1 MSDASAPAACPTI
14 TIRVPPEVKALF
26 SELAAKQ
33 GVSESAL
40 ALRGVRWLLDCA
52 DRFPPHPVQETGPAT
67 DRITIRLR
75 PGDGRGIAIRASRR
89 AMKPSA
95 YLAGL
100 VRAHIALDPP
110 LATTELA
117 ALKQA
122 VAILAGIGSQL
133 ALLRARS
140 AGQLPY
146 PCRGPCRGRT
156 GPAIRRGHRRP
167 RPRHGPRRPTS
178 LGEPLWVDIQSAFRE
193 RIADCW
199 KS

>member
-1 MSDASAPAACPTI
+1 MSDASAPATCPTI
-14 TIRVPPEVKALF
+14 TIRLPPEQKALF
-26 SELAAKQ
+26 SELAEKH

-52 DRFPPHPVQETGPAT
+52 DRLPSRPVQETGPAT

-100 VRAHIALDPP
+100 VRAHIASDPP

-117 ALKQA
+117 AVKQA

-133 ALLRARS
+133 ALLRSGLQDGSRTPAEVRAAVERALRSVEAIEDRVHDLALAARQAWES
-140 AGQLPY
+140 PY
-146 PCRGPCRGRT
+146 G
-156 GPAIRRGHRRP
+156 
-167 RPRHGPRRPTS
+167 
-178 LGEPLWVDIQSAFRE
+178 
-193 RIADCW
+193 
-199 KS
+199 

>member
-1 MSDASAPAACPTI
+1 MNDASAPGTGPTI
-14 TIRVPPEVKALF
+14 TIRVPPEEKTLF
-26 SELAAKQ
+26 SELAENY

-52 DRFPPHPVQETGPAT
+52 DRFPSRPLQETGPAT

-100 VRAHIALDPP
+100 VRAHMALDPP

-122 VAILAGIGSQL
+122 VATLAGIGSQL
-133 ALLRARS
+133 ELLRRGLQDNPRAPAEVSAVVERTLRSVEAIEDRVHDLALAARQAWES
-140 AGQLPY
+140 PY
-146 PCRGPCRGRT
+146 G
-156 GPAIRRGHRRP
+156 
-167 RPRHGPRRPTS
+167 
-178 LGEPLWVDIQSAFRE
+178 
-193 RIADCW
+193 
-199 KS
+199 

>member
-1 MSDASAPAACPTI
+1 MSDATAPATGPTI
-14 TIRVPPEVKALF
+14 TIRVPLEEKALF
-26 SELAAKQ
+26 SELAEKY

-52 DRFPPHPVQETGPAT
+52 DRLPSRPVQETGPAT

-75 PGDGRGIAIRASRR
+75 PGDGRGIAIRASHR

-100 VRAHIALDPP
+100 ARAHISSNPP

-133 ALLRARS
+133 ELLRRGLQDNLRTPAEVRAVVERALRS
-140 AGQLPY
+140 AEAVEDRVHDLALAARQAWESHYG
-146 PCRGPCRGRT
+146 
-156 GPAIRRGHRRP
+156 
-167 RPRHGPRRPTS
+167 
-178 LGEPLWVDIQSAFRE
+178 
-193 RIADCW
+193 
-199 KS
+199 

>member
-1 MSDASAPAACPTI
+1 MSDASAPGTGPTI
-14 TIRVPPEVKALF
+14 TIRVPLEEKALF
-26 SELAAKQ
+26 SELAEKH

-52 DRFPPHPVQETGPAT
+52 DRRPPHPVQEAGPAT

-75 PGDGRGIAIRASRR
+75 PGDGRGITIRASRR

-110 LATTELA
+110 IATTELA

-122 VAILAGIGSQL
+122 VANLAGIGSQL
-133 ALLRARS
+133 TYGEVSVKALPVGT
-140 AGQLPY
+140 AGAWPAAPLSKGAGVTRCH
-146 PCRGPCRGRT
+146 CRGNCLGT
-156 GPAIRRGHRRP
+156 G
-167 RPRHGPRRPTS
+167 
-178 LGEPLWVDIQSAFRE
+178 
-193 RIADCW
+193 
-199 KS
+199 

>member
-1 MSDASAPAACPTI
+1 MNDASAPGTGPTI
-14 TIRVPPEVKALF
+14 TIRVPPEEKTLF
-26 SELAAKQ
+26 SELADNY

-52 DRFPPHPVQETGPAT
+52 DRFPSRPLQETGPAT

-100 VRAHIALDPP
+100 VQAHISSNPP

-133 ALLRARS
+133 ELLRRGLQDNPRTPAEVRAVVERALRS
-140 AGQLPY
+140 AE
-146 PCRGPCRGRT
+146 
-156 GPAIRRGHRRP
+156 AIEDRVHDMALAARQAWESHYG
-167 RPRHGPRRPTS
+167 
-178 LGEPLWVDIQSAFRE
+178 
-193 RIADCW
+193 
-199 KS
+199 

>member
-14 TIRVPPEVKALF
+14 TIRVPLEVKALF
-26 SELAAKQ
+26 SDLAAKQ
-33 GVSESAL
+33 GVSESVL

-52 DRFPPHPVQETGPAT
+52 DRLPSRPVQETGPAT

-75 PGDGRGIAIRASRR
+75 PGDGRGIAILANRR

-100 VRAHIALDPP
+100 VRAHIAAGTP

-122 VAILAGIGSQL
+122 VTNLAGIGSQL
-133 ALLRARS
+133 TLLRRDLQEDARN
-140 AGQLPY
+140 
-146 PCRGPCRGRT
+146 
-156 GPAIRRGHRRP
+156 PAVVRA
-167 RPRHGPRRPTS
+167 
-178 LGEPLWVDIQSAFRE
+178 LVE
-193 RIADCW
+193 RALRSVEAVEDRVHDMALAARQAW
-199 KS
+199 ESNYG

>member
-14 TIRVPPEVKALF
+14 TIRVPLEVKALF
-26 SELAAKQ
+26 SDLAAKQ
-33 GVSESAL
+33 GVSESVL

-75 PGDGRGIAIRASRR
+75 PGDGRGIAIQANRR

-100 VRAHIALDPP
+100 VRAHIASNPP

-122 VAILAGIGSQL
+122 VAVLAGIGSEL
-133 ALLRARS
+133 ALLRRGLQDNSRSPTETRAMVERALRSVEAIEDRVHDLALAAREAWES
-140 AGQLPY
+140 HYG
-146 PCRGPCRGRT
+146 
-156 GPAIRRGHRRP
+156 
-167 RPRHGPRRPTS
+167 
-178 LGEPLWVDIQSAFRE
+178 
-193 RIADCW
+193 
-199 KS
+199 